1 MLIAAIAAS
10 PVQAQ
15 QAGSPGVVFAEVVK
29 AQATVADVN
38 KADRMVTLRTDDG
51 REVALKAGPEVRN
64 FDQIQ
69 KGDKITA
76 EYHEATAIFVR
87 KPEAPA
93 GATGAAQQ
101 PSAGQG
107 DVLAVAAPGEKPAGV
122 VANVTEITAKVEDI
136 DYGKR
141 LVTLRGPQGNVR
153 TIKLGDRVQNIQGI
167 AKGDDVVIRH
177 TEAVAIAVTKS

>member
-1 MLIAAIAAS
+1 
-10 PVQAQ
+10 
-15 QAGSPGVVFAEVVK
+15 
-29 AQATVADVN
+29 
-38 KADRMVTLRTDDG
+38 VTLRTDDG
-51 REVALKAGPEVRN
+51 REVALKAGPEVKN

-87 KPEAPA
+87 KPEAAA

-101 PSAGQG
+101 PGAGQG
-107 DVLAVAAPGEKPAGV
+107 EVLAVAAPGEKPAGV

-153 TIKLGDRVQNIQGI
+153 TVKLGDRVQNIQGI
-167 AKGDDVVIRH
+167 AKGDDIVVRH